1 MKILDE
7 KTQELIA
14 LGASYAVNCKPCMEY
29 HRKKAEK
36 VGATTAEML
45 AAVAVGEKV
54 RNGAHTKSKAF
65 VKEVFG
71 EIECEACFEQGGTCC

>member
-1 MKILDE
+1 MQILDD
-7 KTQELIA
+7 KIQELIA

-36 VGATTAEML
+36 AGATTTEML

-54 RNGAHTKSKAF
+54 RNGAHTKSKSF
-65 VKEVFG
+65 VKDVFG
-71 EIECEACFEQGGTCC
+71 KIECEACFTSGNTCC

>member
-1 MKILDE
+1 MQILDD
-7 KTQELIA
+7 KIQELIA

-36 VGATTAEML
+36 AGATMAEML

-65 VKEVFG
+65 VKDVFG
-71 EIECEACFEQGGTCC
+71 EVECEACFSTGSTCC

>member
-1 MKILDE
+1 MQILDE

-36 VGATTAEML
+36 AGATTAEML
-45 AAVAVGEKV
+45 SAVAVGEKV
-54 RNGAHTKSKAF
+54 RNGAHTKSKAV

>member
-1 MKILDE
+1 MQILDD
-7 KTQELIA
+7 KIQELIA

-29 HRKKAEK
+29 HHKKAEK
-36 VGATTAEML
+36 AGVTTAEML

-65 VKEVFG
+65 VKDVFG
-71 EIECEACFEQGGTCC
+71 EVECEACFATGSTCC

>member
-1 MKILDE
+1 MDILDD
-7 KTQELIA
+7 KIQELIA
-14 LGASYAVNCKPCMEY
+14 LGVSYAVNCKPCLEY

-36 VGATTAEML
+36 AGATIGEML

-65 VKEVFG
+65 VKDVFG
-71 EIECEACFEQGGTCC
+71 ETECEACFGQGNPCC